1 MGEQQDVIAELT
13 AAGVLGGIRWAYES
27 ATRRSLES
35 YCEADGH
42 DPAWLGHTRFT
53 LFRDR
58 LDRVFAC
65 ARYAVPAVGGTA
77 GGSRI
82 DHDLLYAEL
91 SERDLA
97 TMPQLAPGLVRR
109 QDLRGSAGWVYRNHW
124 FLIASAEFGRI
135 DTLPWLEKSVTKQLV
150 AAQPEPDHRQ
160 PSLFEDLLTDGV
172 VPDDLVPAGAP
183 LGASLPARIDPL
195 LLAADQRLK
204 LPAFVVAH
212 TLDAETGEIELT
224 FGRPWLNLRG
234 GLAWH
239 WQQSLLDVP
248 LPAVR
253 PTEVR
258 PAAEVDDRP
267 GVPDAQVRLRVIDGG
282 RSTGRGRDGGQA

>member
-1 MGEQQDVIAELT
+1 MAEQQEVIAELM

-65 ARYAVPAVGGTA
+65 ARYAAPAADGGLD
-77 GGSRI
+77 R
-82 DHDLLYAEL
+82 DVLYAEL
-91 SERDLA
+91 SERDLE
-97 TMPQLAPGLVRR
+97 TMPTLGPGLVRR
-109 QDLRGSAGWVYRNHW
+109 QDMRGSAGWAYRRHW
-124 FLIASAEFGRI
+124 FLIAAAEFGHL
-135 DTLPWLEKSVTKQLV
+135 DTLPWLEKSITKQLV
-150 AAQPEPDHRQ
+150 AAQLGPGQRQ

-172 VPDDLVPAGAP
+172 VPDDLVPEGAP

-204 LPAFVVAH
+204 LPTFIVAH
-212 TLDAETGEIELT
+212 SLDADTGDIELA
-224 FGRPWLNLRG
+224 FGRPALNLRG
-234 GLAWH
+234 GSAWH
-239 WQQSLLDVP
+239 WREDLLNVP
-248 LPAVR
+248 LPAAR
-253 PTEVR
+253 RTEV
-258 PAAEVDDRP
+258 PTTAKIDKLSA
-267 GVPDAQVRLRVIDGG
+267 VPDAPVRLRLIDGG
-282 RSTGRGRDGGQA
+282 RRADRGRDGGPA

>member
-1 MGEQQDVIAELT
+1 MGEQQEVIEELA
-13 AAGVLGGIRWAYES
+13 AAGVLAGIRWAYES

-42 DPAWLGHTRFT
+42 DSAWLGHTRFT

-65 ARYAVPAVGGTA
+65 SRYTAATA
-77 GGSRI
+77 GGGLDR
-82 DHDLLYAEL
+82 DLLYAEL
-91 SERDLA
+91 SELDLA
-97 TMPQLAPGLVRR
+97 TLPPVAPGLVLRR
-109 QDLRGSAGWVYRNHW
+109 DLRGSAGWAYRRHW

-150 AAQPEPDHRQ
+150 AAQPGPDHRQ

-172 VPDDLVPAGAP
+172 VPDDLVPEGAP

-195 LLAADQRLK
+195 LLAADRRLK
-204 LPAFVVAH
+204 LPTFIVAH
-212 TLDAETGEIELT
+212 SLEAETGEIELA

-234 GLAWH
+234 GSAWH
-239 WQQSLLDVP
+239 WREDLLTVP

-253 PTEVR
+253 RTEV
-258 PAAEVDDRP
+258 PAAAKIDKLSA
-267 GVPDAQVRLRVIDGG
+267 VPDAQVRLRVIDGG
-282 RSTGRGRDGGQA
+282 RRGGRERDGGQA

>member
-1 MGEQQDVIAELT
+1 MAEQQEVIEELT
-13 AAGVLGGIRWAYES
+13 TAGVLAGIRWAYES

-58 LDRVFAC
+58 LDRVFGC
-65 ARYAVPAVGGTA
+65 VRYAVPTA
-77 GGSRI
+77 DGELDR
-82 DHDLLYAEL
+82 DLLHAEL

-97 TMPQLAPGLVRR
+97 TMPQLRPGLVIRR
-109 QDLRGSAGWVYRNHW
+109 DLRGSAGWSYRRHW

-150 AAQPEPDHRQ
+150 AAQPGPDHRQ
-160 PSLFEDLLTDGV
+160 PSLFEDLFTDGV
-172 VPDDLVPAGAP
+172 VPDDLVPEGAP
-183 LGASLPARIDPL
+183 LEASPRIDPL
-195 LLAADQRLK
+195 VLAADRQLK
-204 LPAFVVAH
+204 LPSFIVAH
-212 TLDAETGEIELT
+212 TLDPDTGEIELT

-239 WQQSLLDVP
+239 WRENVLDVP

-253 PTEVR
+253 RSEIH
-258 PAAEVDDRP
+258 PAAEIDKLSA
-267 GVPDAQVRLRVIDGG
+267 VPDAQVRLRVIDGG
-282 RSTGRGRDGGQA
+282 RRAGRERDGGQA

>member
-1 MGEQQDVIAELT
+1 MAEQQEVIAELT
-13 AAGVLGGIRWAYES
+13 AAGVLAGIRWAYES
-27 ATRRSLES
+27 ATRRSLETYS
-35 YCEADGH
+35 EADGH

-65 ARYAVPAVGGTA
+65 ARYAVPALDGGLD
-77 GGSRI
+77 REV
-82 DHDLLYAEL
+82 LQAEL

-97 TMPQLAPGLVRR
+97 TLPRLAPGLVRR
-109 QDLRGSAGWVYRNHW
+109 HDLRGSAGWAYRRHW

-150 AAQPEPDHRQ
+150 ALQPGPDHRQ

-172 VPDDLVPAGAP
+172 IPDDLVPEGAAP
-183 LGASLPARIDPL
+183 SPARIDPL

-204 LPAFVVAH
+204 LPTFIVAH
-212 TLDAETGEIELT
+212 TLDPESGEIELT

-234 GLAWH
+234 GPAWH
-239 WQQSLLDVP
+239 WRENLLTVP

-253 PTEVR
+253 TTEIHV
-258 PAAEVDDRP
+258 AAEADTLSA
-267 GVPDAQVRLRVIDGG
+267 VPDAHVRLRVIDGG
-282 RSTGRGRDGGQA
+282 RQAGQKRDGGQA

>member
-1 MGEQQDVIAELT
+1 MAEQQDVIAELT

-42 DPAWLGHTRFT
+42 DLAWLGHTRFT

-65 ARYAVPAVGGTA
+65 ARYAVPAVGG
-77 GGSRI
+77 GLDR
-82 DHDLLYAEL
+82 DLLYAEL
-91 SERDLA
+91 SQRDLA
-97 TMPQLAPGLVRR
+97 TMPRLGPGLVGRS
-109 QDLRGSAGWVYRNHW
+109 DLRGSAGWIYRRHW

-150 AAQPEPDHRQ
+150 AMQPGPDHRQ

-172 VPDDLVPAGAP
+172 VPDQLLPAGIA
-183 LGASLPARIDPL
+183 LPPRLDPVL
-195 LLAADQRLK
+195 MAADRQLK
-204 LPAFVVAH
+204 LPAFIVAH
-212 TLDAETGEIELT
+212 SLDADTGEIELT

-234 GLAWH
+234 GSAWH
-239 WQQSLLDVP
+239 WRENLLNVP

-253 PTEVR
+253 RTVV
-258 PAAEVDDRP
+258 PAAAATDKLSA
-267 GVPDAQVRLRVIDGG
+267 VPDAQVRLRVIDGG
-282 RSTGRGRDGGQA
+282 RQAGRGRDGGQA

>member
-1 MGEQQDVIAELT
+1 MGEQQEVIEELT
-13 AAGVLGGIRWAYES
+13 AAGVLAGIRWAYES

-58 LDRVFAC
+58 LDRVFTC
-65 ARYAVPAVGGTA
+65 SRYAVPTDDGGL
-77 GGSRI
+77 
-82 DHDLLYAEL
+82 DLDVLYAEL

-97 TMPQLAPGLVRR
+97 TLPRVAPGYVSRR
-109 QDLRGSAGWVYRNHW
+109 DVRGSAGWSYRRHW

-150 AAQPEPDHRQ
+150 AAQPGPDHRQ

-172 VPDDLVPAGAP
+172 LPDDLLPEGAP

-195 LLAADQRLK
+195 LLAADRQLK
-204 LPAFVVAH
+204 LPSFIVAH
-212 TLDAETGEIELT
+212 SLDADTGEIELA

-234 GLAWH
+234 GSAWH
-239 WQQSLLDVP
+239 WRENLLTVP
-248 LPAVR
+248 LPAAR
-253 PTEVR
+253 RTEL
-258 PAAEVDDRP
+258 PAAARIDKLSA
-267 GVPDAQVRLRVIDGG
+267 VPDAPVRLRVIDGG
-282 RSTGRGRDGGQA
+282 RRAGGERDGGQA